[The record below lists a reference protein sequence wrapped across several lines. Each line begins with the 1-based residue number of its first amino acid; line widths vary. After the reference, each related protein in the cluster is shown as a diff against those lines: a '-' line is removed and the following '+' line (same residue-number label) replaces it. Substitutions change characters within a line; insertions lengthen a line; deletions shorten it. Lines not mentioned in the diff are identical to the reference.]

1 MEFGTK
7 YIRMDQVIF
16 LKATLLGPFL
26 NILSHLREKNHN
38 KYEKILPIVFG
49 KSGSS
54 VMAARNKAS
63 AKSQIKELIVRAF

>member
-16 LKATLLGPFL
+16 LNATLLGPFL

-38 KYEKILPIVFG
+38 KYEK
-49 KSGSS
+49 SY
-54 VMAARNKAS
+54 
-63 AKSQIKELIVRAF
+63 Q